1 MSRSKE
7 DYSTGAC
14 ATFWKPYSI
23 RDGHSQPG
31 NPHALTEQKAEEIL
45 KDGTVHGKPI
55 TKKQRG
61 YFGAVAGGNAK
72 K

>member
-1 MSRSKE
+1 MEGAYKE
-7 DYSTGAC
+7 LRKKKREERLT
-14 ATFWKPYSI
+14 ATKAKKMLKEG
-23 RDGHSQPG
+23 RANGQP
-31 NPHALTEQKAEEIL
+31 L
-45 KDGTVHGKPI
+45 